1 MKKFENYKSN
11 LAILAQ
17 AHKEYLDNEFI
28 ISGIINKFY
37 IQFELAWK
45 VLKELLRYEGDR
57 VANTGSPR
65 EILKASYAIYEF
77 IDEEIWLAML
87 KDRNSMTHV
96 YDGNEAKELVKRI
109 LDKYIPTFCLLQG
122 EIEKRYQ
129 DIIDSL

>member
-1 MKKFENYKSN
+1 
-11 LAILAQ
+11 
-17 AHKEYLDNEFI
+17 
-28 ISGIINKFY
+28 
-37 IQFELAWK
+37 
-45 VLKELLRYEGDR
+45 
-57 VANTGSPR
+57 
-65 EILKASYAIYEF
+65 
-77 IDEEIWLAML
+77 ML